1 VRFST
6 GFPASGTAPRE
17 DRAELESAQEKSNNR
32 KARYGMEQRD
42 KGDLIDRAIEIAV
55 KAHQKQK
62 RKGSATAYIAHP
74 FAVAIL
80 LAKAGCSEE
89 VVAAGI
95 LHDTIEDARIKLKR
109 IREEFGEKVA
119 LIVEKCT
126 EPDKRRSWLK
136 RKQHTLDAIRNAG
149 LDVKFVV
156 CADKLH
162 NIRTLSKDYSRMGER
177 VWSRFRRGRDDQ
189 KWFYTALVT
198 ALRPR
203 ENNASYEK
211 LYKEFEKNV
220 KEVFKE
226 L

>member
-1 VRFST
+1 
-6 GFPASGTAPRE
+6 
-17 DRAELESAQEKSNNR
+17 
-32 KARYGMEQRD
+32 MEHRD
-42 KGDLIDRAIEIAV
+42 KGDLIDGAIEVAV

-62 RKGSATAYIAHP
+62 RKGTATAYIAHP

-80 LAKAGCSEE
+80 LAKAGCSDE
-89 VVAAGI
+89 VIAAGI
-95 LHDTIEDARIKLKR
+95 LHDTIEDTRTKLSR

-136 RKQHTLDAIRNAG
+136 RKEHTLDSVKAAG

-162 NIRTLSKDYSRMGER
+162 NIRTLSRDYSRTGEK
-177 VWSRFRRGRDDQ
+177 VWKRFRRGRNDQ
-189 KWFYTALVT
+189 EWFYTALVT

-211 LYKEFEKNV
+211 LYREFEKKV

-226 L
+226 P